1 VVLEIYDLRRLPEDG
16 DTIDA
21 PLEAA
26 WLADALNDGADV
38 PLAIHATGRAHL
50 DLARVGGQP
59 HAPVVRVVGFAE
71 APLTTDCVRCQTTL
85 ELVSRAELDLTLF
98 PAEAK
103 SRADDKGKDAKAK
116 DAKGKARGKAKGA
129 DPDDD
134 GIELSAEQLDEGT
147 YENMQVDLPSLVRE
161 GLLLELDMNPA
172 CTDEAA
178 CAERTKALLEAV
190 NDDDPE
196 PTIDPRWAALKRLVP
211 SGDG

>member
-21 PLEAA
+21 PLEAE
-26 WLADALNDGADV
+26 WLADALNEGADV
-38 PLAIHATGRAHL
+38 PVSLTQAGRAHVEL
-50 DLARVGGQP
+50 SRVGGHP
-59 HAPVVRVVGFAE
+59 NAPVVRVVGFAE
-71 APLTTDCVRCQTTL
+71 APLTTDCVRCQT
-85 ELVSRAELDLTLF
+85 ELALVTRAELDLTLF

-103 SRADDKGKDAKAK
+103 PRAEDKGKDAKAK
-116 DAKGKARGKAKGA
+116 GRGKGK
-129 DPDDD
+129 DTDSDDE
-134 GIELSAEQLDEGT
+134 GLELSAEQLDEGT

-161 GLLLELDMNPA
+161 GLVLELDMNPA

-196 PTIDPRWAALKRLVP
+196 PTIDPRWAALRRLVP